1 MAVLNIN
8 MPLFPTHQHSQE
20 KTQIFTF
27 RYTDLTKARVI
38 LILCPLFGKKKCKKQ
53 KTKPKTIW
61 TQNSRMLPLVLG
73 TEESTISVLKTK
85 LAVSNALS

>member
-38 LILCPLFGKKKCKKQ
+38 LILCPLFGKKNAKNKKPNPKLSGHKIPGCYHLFSVQ
-53 KTKPKTIW
+53 KNL
-61 TQNSRMLPLVLG
+61 QYLF
-73 TEESTISVLKTK
+73 
-85 LAVSNALS
+85 